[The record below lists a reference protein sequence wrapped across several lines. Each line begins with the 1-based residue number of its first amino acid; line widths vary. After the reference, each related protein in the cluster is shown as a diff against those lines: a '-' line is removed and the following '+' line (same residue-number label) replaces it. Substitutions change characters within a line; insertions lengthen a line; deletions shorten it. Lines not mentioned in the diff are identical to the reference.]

1 MNQMM
6 TALQYPFDAA
16 YIMRK
21 RKALRKELLKQ
32 PFLLEKKIAVLGGS
46 TTHDIKEMLEL
57 FLLNYGIRP
66 VFYESEYAQ
75 YWQDA
80 MFGNE
85 ALAALEPDLIF
96 IHTTNRNITAFPE
109 LTDSRSEV
117 DELLEQQYRHFEMM
131 WEKLADDFHCPLI
144 QNNFEYPYFRLMG
157 NQDAS
162 SIYGRTNFIT
172 RLNQKFYDYAGSH
185 ENFYINDINYQSA
198 DFGLKD
204 WLEPSFWHMYKY
216 ALSQKAVPVLAYN
229 AANIIKSVFG
239 KNKKALALDLD
250 HTLWGGI
257 VGDDGAEGLEIGPG
271 SPQGEAYAEFQ
282 AYLKALR
289 KQGILLG
296 IISKNEKENALAGL
310 NHPQMVLKPDEFVQ
324 IKADWEPKSLNLK
337 KMASELSLLP
347 ESFVFVDDNPAER
360 EIIRQQVPQAAVA
373 VLDKPEHLFTR

>member
-1 MNQMM
+1 
-6 TALQYPFDAA
+6 
-16 YIMRK
+16 
-21 RKALRKELLKQ
+21 
-32 PFLLEKKIAVLGGS
+32 
-46 TTHDIKEMLEL
+46 
-57 FLLNYGIRP
+57 
-66 VFYESEYAQ
+66 
-75 YWQDA
+75 

-257 VGDDGAEGLEIGPG
+257 VGDDGAEGLEIGP
-271 SPQGEAYAEFQ
+271 
-282 AYLKALR
+282 
-289 KQGILLG
+289 
-296 IISKNEKENALAGL
+296 
-310 NHPQMVLKPDEFVQ
+310 
-324 IKADWEPKSLNLK
+324 
-337 KMASELSLLP
+337 
-347 ESFVFVDDNPAER
+347 
-360 EIIRQQVPQAAVA
+360 
-373 VLDKPEHLFTR
+373 